1 MKNTLIGFLWGI
13 ALCALLTWLFPH
25 GRQTDTVT
33 VTDTL
38 RDTVISYRPTAKD
51 STVVR
56 YITQR
61 LSVVRDTVVAHDTV
75 VVCRDSAS
83 VVIPIVQKTYRDS
96 LYTAWISGYR
106 ASLDSIAIRRTEVIR
121 SVNSTP
127 KRWGVGVQAGYGT
140 GGFHLGVGISYNIL
154 IF

>member
-1 MKNTLIGFLWGI
+1 MKNTLTGFLWGI

-25 GRQTDTVT
+25 GRQQDTVT

-38 RDTVISYRPTAKD
+38 RDTVVSYIPTAKD

-61 LSVVRDTVVAHDTV
+61 LSVIHDTVVAHDTV
-75 VVCRDSAS
+75 AAHRDSAT

-106 ASLDSIAIRRTEVIR
+106 ATLDSIAIRRTEVIR
-121 SVNSTP
+121 TVNSAP
-127 KRWGVGVQAGYGT
+127 KRWGVGLQAGYGT
-140 GGFHLGVGISYNIL
+140 GGFHLGVGISYNII